1 MKKIGILGGS
11 GFTGGELIRI
21 LLNHPKLKIKFIYS
35 LSQNGKNVHE
45 IHPDLLGKTDII
57 FSDQISTDIDV
68 LFLCLGHGK
77 SRIFLDKY
85 NFKSDTIIID
95 LSSDFRL
102 TNNNKYKSRN
112 FLYSLP
118 EFNREKIKQS
128 KSIANPGCFA
138 TAIQIGLLPL
148 ITNNL
153 IENDIHVN
161 AITGS
166 TGAGRISS
174 DTNNF
179 NWRNNNLSIYK
190 PFNHQHLNEI
200 YQTLNIMGNDSKI
213 YFVPYRGNFTR
224 GIFTSIYMKFDDE
237 IENIKSMYKDFYE
250 SHPFTFL
257 SKNDINLKEVINT
270 NNCHVNIECHES
282 IIHITT
288 VIDNLLKGA
297 SGQAVQNLNIIFG
310 YEESLGLNFKGSI
323 Y

>member
-1 MKKIGILGGS
+1 MKKIGIVGGS

-21 LLNHPKLKIKFIYS
+21 LLNHPKFKIKFIYS
-35 LSQNGKNVHE
+35 ISQNGKNIHE

-57 FSDQISTDIDV
+57 FSDQITTDVDV
-68 LFLCLGHGK
+68 LFMCLGHGK
-77 SRIFLDKY
+77 SRIFLDNY

-102 TNNNKYKSRN
+102 INNNKYKSRN

-148 ITNNL
+148 MVNKL
-153 IENDIHVN
+153 IKNDIHVN

-166 TGAGRISS
+166 TGAGKMSS

-200 YQTLNIMGNDSKI
+200 YQTLNILGNDSKI

-224 GIFTSIYMKFDDE
+224 GIFTSIYIKLDHE
-237 IENIKSMYKDFYE
+237 IKDIEIIYKDFYKN
-250 SHPFTFL
+250 HPFTFL

-270 NNCHVNIECHES
+270 NNCHVKIQFHES
-282 IIHITT
+282 LIHITT
-288 VIDNLLKGA
+288 VLDNLLKGA
-297 SGQAVQNLNIIFG
+297 SGQAVQNLNIIYG

>member
-1 MKKIGILGGS
+1 MKKIGIIGGS

-148 ITNNL
+148 MANNL
-153 IENDIHVN
+153 IKNDIHVN

-200 YQTLNIMGNDSKI
+200 YQTLNIMGNNSKI

-237 IENIKSMYKDFYE
+237 IENIKSIYKDFYE

>member
-1 MKKIGILGGS
+1 MKKIGIVGGS

-21 LLNHPKLKIKFIYS
+21 LLNHPKFKIKFIYS
-35 LSQNGKNVHE
+35 LSQNGKNIHE

-57 FSDQISTDIDV
+57 FSDQITTDVDV

-102 TNNNKYKSRN
+102 INNNKYKSRN

-148 ITNNL
+148 LVNNL
-153 IENDIHVN
+153 IKNDIHVN

-166 TGAGRISS
+166 TGAGKISS

-190 PFNHQHLNEI
+190 PFHHQHLNEI
-200 YQTLNIMGNDSKI
+200 YQTLNILGNDSKI

-224 GIFTSIYMKFDDE
+224 GIFTSIYMKFDHE
-237 IENIKSMYKDFYE
+237 IEDIKIIYEDFYKN
-250 SHPFTFL
+250 HPFTFL

-270 NNCHVNIECHES
+270 NNCHVKIQFHES

-288 VIDNLLKGA
+288 VLDNLLKGA
-297 SGQAVQNLNIIFG
+297 SGQAVQNLNIIYG

>member
-1 MKKIGILGGS
+1 MKKIGIVGGS

-21 LLNHPKLKIKFIYS
+21 LLNHPKFKIKFIYS
-35 LSQNGKNVHE
+35 LSQNGKNIHE

-57 FSDQISTDIDV
+57 FSDQITTDVDV

-77 SRIFLDKY
+77 SRIFLDNY

-102 TNNNKYKSRN
+102 INNNKYKSRN

-148 ITNNL
+148 LANNL
-153 IENDIHVN
+153 IKNDIHIN

-166 TGAGRISS
+166 TGAGMISS

-190 PFNHQHLNEI
+190 PFHHQHLDEI
-200 YQTLNIMGNDSKI
+200 YQTLNILGNDSKI

-224 GIFTSIYMKFDDE
+224 GIFTSIYMKFDHE
-237 IENIKSMYKDFYE
+237 IEDIKIIYDDFYKN
-250 SHPFTFL
+250 HPFTFL

-270 NNCHVNIECHES
+270 NNCHLKIEFHEN

-288 VIDNLLKGA
+288 VLDNLLKGA
-297 SGQAVQNLNIIFG
+297 SGQAVQNLNIIYG

>member
-1 MKKIGILGGS
+1 MKKIGIVGGS

-21 LLNHPKLKIKFIYS
+21 LLNHPKFKIKFIYS
-35 LSQNGKNVHE
+35 LSQNGKNIHE

-57 FSDQISTDIDV
+57 FSDQITTDVDV

-85 NFKSDTIIID
+85 NFKSDTILID

-102 TNNNKYKSRN
+102 INNNKYKSRN

-148 ITNNL
+148 LVNNL
-153 IENDIHVN
+153 IKNDIHVN

-166 TGAGRISS
+166 TGAGKISS

-179 NWRNNNLSIYK
+179 NWRNNNVSIYK

-200 YQTLNIMGNDSKI
+200 YQTLNILGNDSKI

-224 GIFTSIYMKFDDE
+224 GIFTSIYMKLDHKIKDIE
-237 IENIKSMYKDFYE
+237 IIYKDFYKN
-250 SHPFTFL
+250 HPFTFL

-270 NNCHVNIECHES
+270 NNCHVKIQFHES

-288 VIDNLLKGA
+288 VLDNLLKGA
-297 SGQAVQNLNIIFG
+297 SGQAVQNLNIIYG

>member
-1 MKKIGILGGS
+1 MKKIGVVGGS

-21 LLNHPKLKIKFIYS
+21 LLNHPKFKIKFIYS
-35 LSQNGKNVHE
+35 LSQNGKNIHE
-45 IHPDLLGKTDII
+45 IHPDLLGKTDVI
-57 FSDQISTDIDV
+57 FSDQITTDIDV

-77 SRIFLDKY
+77 SRFFLDKH

-102 TNNNKYKSRN
+102 INNNKYKSRN

-148 ITNNL
+148 LVNNL
-153 IENDIHVN
+153 IKNDIHIN

-166 TGAGRISS
+166 TGAGKISS

-179 NWRNNNLSIYK
+179 NWRNNNVSIYK

-200 YQTLNIMGNDSKI
+200 YQTLNILGNDSKI

-224 GIFTSIYMKFDDE
+224 GIFTSIYIKLDHE
-237 IENIKSMYKDFYE
+237 IKDIEIIYKDFYKN
-250 SHPFTFL
+250 HPFTFL

-270 NNCHVNIECHES
+270 NNCHVKIQLHES

-288 VIDNLLKGA
+288 VLDNLLKGA
-297 SGQAVQNLNIIFG
+297 SGQAVQNLNIIYG

>member
-148 ITNNL
+148 MANNL
-153 IENDIHVN
+153 IKNDIHVN

-200 YQTLNIMGNDSKI
+200 YQTLNIMGNNSKI

-237 IENIKSMYKDFYE
+237 IENIKSIYKDFYE

>member
-11 GFTGGELIRI
+11 GFTGGELIRV
-21 LLNHPKLKIKFIYS
+21 LLNHPNLKIKFIYS

-153 IENDIHVN
+153 IKNDIHVN

-237 IENIKSMYKDFYE
+237 IENIKSIYKDFYE

>member
-1 MKKIGILGGS
+1 MKKIGIVGGS

-21 LLNHPKLKIKFIYS
+21 LLNHPKFKIKFIYS
-35 LSQNGKNVHE
+35 LSQNGKNIHE

-57 FSDQISTDIDV
+57 FSDQITTDVDV

-77 SRIFLDKY
+77 SKFFLDNY

-102 TNNNKYKSRN
+102 INNNKYKSRN

-148 ITNNL
+148 LVNNL
-153 IENDIHVN
+153 IKNDIHVN

-166 TGAGRISS
+166 TGAGKISS

-190 PFNHQHLNEI
+190 PFHHQHLNEI
-200 YQTLNIMGNDSKI
+200 YQTLNILGNDSKI

-224 GIFTSIYMKFDDE
+224 GIFTSIYMKFDHE
-237 IENIKSMYKDFYE
+237 IEDIKIIYEDFYRN
-250 SHPFTFL
+250 HPFTFL

-270 NNCHVNIECHES
+270 NNCHLKIEFHEN

-288 VIDNLLKGA
+288 VLDNLLKGA
-297 SGQAVQNLNIIFG
+297 SGQAVQNLNIIYG

>member
-1 MKKIGILGGS
+1 MKKIGIVGGS

-21 LLNHPKLKIKFIYS
+21 LLNHPKFKIKFIYS
-35 LSQNGKNVHE
+35 LSQNGKNIHE

-57 FSDQISTDIDV
+57 FSDQITTDVDV

-85 NFKSDTIIID
+85 NFKSDTILID

-102 TNNNKYKSRN
+102 INNNKYKSRN

-148 ITNNL
+148 LVNNL
-153 IENDIHVN
+153 IKNDIHVN

-166 TGAGRISS
+166 TGAGKISS

-179 NWRNNNLSIYK
+179 NWRNNNVSIYK

-200 YQTLNIMGNDSKI
+200 YQTLNILGNDSKI

-224 GIFTSIYMKFDDE
+224 GIFTSIYMKLDHKIKDIE
-237 IENIKSMYKDFYE
+237 IIYKDFYKN
-250 SHPFTFL
+250 HPFTFL

-270 NNCHVNIECHES
+270 NNCHLKIEFHEN

-288 VIDNLLKGA
+288 VLDNLLKGA
-297 SGQAVQNLNIIFG
+297 SGQAVQNLNIIYG

>member
-11 GFTGGELIRI
+11 GFTGGELIRV

-148 ITNNL
+148 MANNL
-153 IENDIHVN
+153 IKNDIHVN

-166 TGAGRISS
+166 TGAGSISS

-224 GIFTSIYMKFDDE
+224 GIFTSIYIKFDDE
-237 IENIKSMYKDFYE
+237 IENIKSIYKDFYE

>member
-1 MKKIGILGGS
+1 MKKIGVVGGS

-21 LLNHPKLKIKFIYS
+21 LLNHPKFKIKFIYS
-35 LSQNGKNVHE
+35 LSQNGKNIHE

-57 FSDQISTDIDV
+57 FSDQITTDVDV

-85 NFKSDTIIID
+85 NFKSDTILID

-102 TNNNKYKSRN
+102 INNNKYKSRN

-148 ITNNL
+148 LVNNL
-153 IENDIHVN
+153 IKNDIHVN

-166 TGAGRISS
+166 TGAGKISS

-190 PFNHQHLNEI
+190 PFHHQHLNEI
-200 YQTLNIMGNDSKI
+200 YQTLNILGNDSKI

-224 GIFTSIYMKFDDE
+224 GIFTSIYMKFDHE
-237 IENIKSMYKDFYE
+237 IEDIKIIYEDFYRN
-250 SHPFTFL
+250 HPFTFL

-270 NNCHVNIECHES
+270 NNCHLKIEFHEK

-288 VIDNLLKGA
+288 VLDNLLKGA
-297 SGQAVQNLNIIFG
+297 SGQAVQNLNIIYG

>member
-1 MKKIGILGGS
+1 MKKIGIVGGA

-21 LLNHPKLKIKFIYS
+21 LLNHPKFKIKFIYS
-35 LSQNGKNVHE
+35 ISQNGKNIHE

-57 FSDQISTDIDV
+57 FSDQITTDVDV

-85 NFKSDTIIID
+85 NFKSDTILID

-102 TNNNKYKSRN
+102 INNNKYKSRN

-148 ITNNL
+148 LVNNL
-153 IENDIHVN
+153 IKNDIHVN

-166 TGAGRISS
+166 TGAGKISS

-179 NWRNNNLSIYK
+179 NWRNNNVSIYK

-200 YQTLNIMGNDSKI
+200 YQTLNILGNDSKI

-224 GIFTSIYMKFDDE
+224 GIFTSIYMKLDHKIKDIE
-237 IENIKSMYKDFYE
+237 IIYKDFYKN
-250 SHPFTFL
+250 HPFTFL

-270 NNCHVNIECHES
+270 NNCHLKIEFHEN

-288 VIDNLLKGA
+288 VLDNLLKGA
-297 SGQAVQNLNIIFG
+297 SGQAVQNLNIIYG

>member
-1 MKKIGILGGS
+1 MKKIGIVGGS

-21 LLNHPKLKIKFIYS
+21 LLNHPKFKIKFIYS
-35 LSQNGKNVHE
+35 LSQNGKNIHE

-57 FSDQISTDIDV
+57 FSDQITTDVDV

-85 NFKSDTIIID
+85 NFKSDTILID

-102 TNNNKYKSRN
+102 INNNKYKSRN

-148 ITNNL
+148 LVNNL
-153 IENDIHVN
+153 IKNDIHVN

-166 TGAGRISS
+166 TGAGKISS

-179 NWRNNNLSIYK
+179 NWRNNNVSIYK

-200 YQTLNIMGNDSKI
+200 YQTLNILGNDSKI

-224 GIFTSIYMKFDDE
+224 GIFTSIYMKLDHKIKD
-237 IENIKSMYKDFYE
+237 IENIYKDFYKN
-250 SHPFTFL
+250 HPFTFL

-270 NNCHVNIECHES
+270 NNCHVKIQFHES

-288 VIDNLLKGA
+288 VLDNLLKGA
-297 SGQAVQNLNIIFG
+297 SGQAVQNLNIIYG

>member
-1 MKKIGILGGS
+1 MKKIGIVGGS

-21 LLNHPKLKIKFIYS
+21 LLNHPKFKIKFIYS
-35 LSQNGKNVHE
+35 LSQNGKNIHE
-45 IHPDLLGKTDII
+45 INPDLLGKTDII
-57 FSDQISTDIDV
+57 FSDQITTDVDV

-85 NFKSDTIIID
+85 NFKSDTILID

-102 TNNNKYKSRN
+102 INNNKYKSRN

-148 ITNNL
+148 LVNNL
-153 IENDIHVN
+153 IKNDIHVN

-166 TGAGRISS
+166 TGAGKINS

-200 YQTLNIMGNDSKI
+200 YQTLNILGNDSKI

-224 GIFTSIYMKFDDE
+224 GIFTSIYMKLDHKIKD
-237 IENIKSMYKDFYE
+237 IENIYKDFYKN
-250 SHPFTFL
+250 HPFTFL

-270 NNCHVNIECHES
+270 NNCHVKIQFHES

-288 VIDNLLKGA
+288 VLDNLLKGA
-297 SGQAVQNLNIIFG
+297 SGQAVQNLNIIYG

>member
-11 GFTGGELIRI
+11 GFTGGELIRV

-35 LSQNGKNVHE
+35 LSQNGKNVYE

-153 IENDIHVN
+153 IKNDIHVN

-200 YQTLNIMGNDSKI
+200 YQTLNIMGNNSKI

-237 IENIKSMYKDFYE
+237 IENIKSIYKDFYE

>member
-1 MKKIGILGGS
+1 MKKIGIVGGS

-21 LLNHPKLKIKFIYS
+21 LLNHPKFKIKFIYS
-35 LSQNGKNVHE
+35 ISQNGKNIHE

-57 FSDQISTDIDV
+57 FSDQITTDVDV

-102 TNNNKYKSRN
+102 INNNKYKSRN

-148 ITNNL
+148 MVNKL
-153 IENDIHVN
+153 IKNDIHVN

-166 TGAGRISS
+166 TGAGKMSS

-200 YQTLNIMGNDSKI
+200 YQTLNILGNDSKI

-224 GIFTSIYMKFDDE
+224 GIFTSIYMKFDHE
-237 IENIKSMYKDFYE
+237 IEDIKIIYEDFYE
-250 SHPFTFL
+250 NHPFTFL

-270 NNCHVNIECHES
+270 NNCHLKIEFHEN

-288 VIDNLLKGA
+288 VLDNLLKGA
-297 SGQAVQNLNIIFG
+297 SGQAVQNLNIIYG

>member
-1 MKKIGILGGS
+1 MKKIGIVGGS

-21 LLNHPKLKIKFIYS
+21 LLNHPKFKIKFIYS
-35 LSQNGKNVHE
+35 LSQNGKNIHE

-57 FSDQISTDIDV
+57 FSDQITTDVDV

-85 NFKSDTIIID
+85 NFKSDTILID

-102 TNNNKYKSRN
+102 INNNKYKSRN

-148 ITNNL
+148 LVNNL
-153 IENDIHVN
+153 IKNDIHIN

-166 TGAGRISS
+166 TGAGKISS

-190 PFNHQHLNEI
+190 PFHHQHLDEI
-200 YQTLNIMGNDSKI
+200 YQTLNILGNDSKI

-224 GIFTSIYMKFDDE
+224 GIFTSIYMKFDHE
-237 IENIKSMYKDFYE
+237 IEDIKIIYEDFYKN
-250 SHPFTFL
+250 HPFTFL

-270 NNCHVNIECHES
+270 NNCHLKIEFHEN

-288 VIDNLLKGA
+288 VLDNLLKGA
-297 SGQAVQNLNIIFG
+297 SGQAVQNLNIIYG

>member
-11 GFTGGELIRI
+11 GFTGGELIRV

-138 TAIQIGLLPL
+138 TAIQIGLLTL

-153 IENDIHVN
+153 IKNDIHVN

-237 IENIKSMYKDFYE
+237 IENTKRIYKD
-250 SHPFTFL
+250 
-257 SKNDINLKEVINT
+257 
-270 NNCHVNIECHES
+270 
-282 IIHITT
+282 
-288 VIDNLLKGA
+288 
-297 SGQAVQNLNIIFG
+297 
-310 YEESLGLNFKGSI
+310 I

>member
-1 MKKIGILGGS
+1 MKKIGIVGGS

-21 LLNHPKLKIKFIYS
+21 LLNHPKFKIKFIYS
-35 LSQNGKNVHE
+35 ISQNGKNIHE

-57 FSDQISTDIDV
+57 FSDQITTDVDV
-68 LFLCLGHGK
+68 LFMCLGHGK
-77 SRIFLDKY
+77 SRIFLDNY

-102 TNNNKYKSRN
+102 INNNKYKSRN

-148 ITNNL
+148 LVNNL
-153 IENDIHVN
+153 IKNDIHIN

-166 TGAGRISS
+166 TGAGKISS

-190 PFNHQHLNEI
+190 PFHHQHLNEI
-200 YQTLNIMGNDSKI
+200 YQTLNILGNDSKI

-224 GIFTSIYMKFDDE
+224 GIFTSIYMKFDHE
-237 IENIKSMYKDFYE
+237 IEDIKIIYEDFYKN
-250 SHPFTFL
+250 HPFTFL

-270 NNCHVNIECHES
+270 NNCHLKIEFHEN

-288 VIDNLLKGA
+288 VLDNLLKGA
-297 SGQAVQNLNIIFG
+297 SGQAVQNLNIIYG

>member
-1 MKKIGILGGS
+1 MKKIGIVGGS

-21 LLNHPKLKIKFIYS
+21 LLNHPKFKIKFIYS
-35 LSQNGKNVHE
+35 SSQNAKNIHE

-57 FSDQISTDIDV
+57 FSDQITTDIDV

-77 SRIFLDKY
+77 SKFFLDNY

-102 TNNNKYKSRN
+102 INNNKYKSRN

-148 ITNNL
+148 MVNKL
-153 IENDIHVN
+153 IKNDIHVN

-166 TGAGRISS
+166 TGAGKMSS

-200 YQTLNIMGNDSKI
+200 YQTLNILGNDSKI

-224 GIFTSIYMKFDDE
+224 GIFTSIYMKFDHE
-237 IENIKSMYKDFYE
+237 IEDTKSIYKDFYE
-250 SHPFTFL
+250 NHPFTFL

-270 NNCHVNIECHES
+270 NKCHVKIEFHES

-288 VIDNLLKGA
+288 VLDNLLKGA
-297 SGQAVQNLNIIFG
+297 SGQAVQNLNIIYG

>member
-1 MKKIGILGGS
+1 MKKIGIIGGS

-148 ITNNL
+148 MANNL
-153 IENDIHVN
+153 IKNDIHVN

-200 YQTLNIMGNDSKI
+200 YQTLNIMGNNSKI

-224 GIFTSIYMKFDDE
+224 GIFTSIYIKFDDE
-237 IENIKSMYKDFYE
+237 IENIKSIYKDFYE

>member
-1 MKKIGILGGS
+1 MKKIGIVGGS

-21 LLNHPKLKIKFIYS
+21 LLNHPKFKIKFIYS
-35 LSQNGKNVHE
+35 LSQNGKNIHE

-57 FSDQISTDIDV
+57 FSDQITTDIDV

-77 SRIFLDKY
+77 SKFFLDNY
-85 NFKSDTIIID
+85 NFKSDMIIID

-102 TNNNKYKSRN
+102 INNNKYKSRN

-148 ITNNL
+148 MVNKL
-153 IENDIHVN
+153 IKNDIHVN

-166 TGAGRISS
+166 TGAGKMSS

-200 YQTLNIMGNDSKI
+200 YQTLNILGNDSKI

-224 GIFTSIYMKFDDE
+224 GIFTSIYMKFDHE
-237 IENIKSMYKDFYE
+237 IEDIKIIYEDFYE
-250 SHPFTFL
+250 NHPFTFL

-270 NNCHVNIECHES
+270 NNCHLKIEFHEN

-288 VIDNLLKGA
+288 VLDNLLKGA
-297 SGQAVQNLNIIFG
+297 SGQAVQNLNIIYG

>member
-1 MKKIGILGGS
+1 MKKIGIVGGS

-21 LLNHPKLKIKFIYS
+21 LLNHPKFKIKFIYS
-35 LSQNGKNVHE
+35 LSQNGKNIHE

-57 FSDQISTDIDV
+57 FSDRITTDIDV

-77 SRIFLDKY
+77 SKFFLDNY

-102 TNNNKYKSRN
+102 INNNKYKSRN

-148 ITNNL
+148 MVNKL
-153 IENDIHVN
+153 IKNDIHVN

-166 TGAGRISS
+166 TGAGKMSS

-200 YQTLNIMGNDSKI
+200 YQTLNILGNDSKI

-224 GIFTSIYMKFDDE
+224 GIFTSIYMKFDHE
-237 IENIKSMYKDFYE
+237 IEDIKIIYEDFYE
-250 SHPFTFL
+250 NHPFTFL

-270 NNCHVNIECHES
+270 NNCHLKIEFHEN

-288 VIDNLLKGA
+288 VLDNLLKGA
-297 SGQAVQNLNIIFG
+297 SGQAVQNLNIIYG

>member
-1 MKKIGILGGS
+1 MKKIGVVGGS

-21 LLNHPKLKIKFIYS
+21 LLNHPKFKIKFIYS
-35 LSQNGKNVHE
+35 LSQNGKNIHE

-57 FSDQISTDIDV
+57 FSDQINTDVDV

-102 TNNNKYKSRN
+102 INNNKYKSRN

-148 ITNNL
+148 LVNNL
-153 IENDIHVN
+153 IKNDIHVN

-166 TGAGRISS
+166 TGAGKISS

-179 NWRNNNLSIYK
+179 NWRNNNVSIYK

-200 YQTLNIMGNDSKI
+200 YQTLNILGNNSKI

-224 GIFTSIYMKFDDE
+224 GIFTSIYMKLDHDIKDIE
-237 IENIKSMYKDFYE
+237 IIYKDFYKN
-250 SHPFTFL
+250 HPFTFL

-270 NNCHVNIECHES
+270 NNCHVKIQFHES
-282 IIHITT
+282 IIHVTT
-288 VIDNLLKGA
+288 VLDNILKGA
-297 SGQAVQNLNIIFG
+297 SGQAVQNLNIIYG

>member
-1 MKKIGILGGS
+1 MKKIGIVGGS

-148 ITNNL
+148 MANNL
-153 IENDIHVN
+153 IKNDIHVN

-166 TGAGRISS
+166 TGAGRVSS

-237 IENIKSMYKDFYE
+237 IENIKSIYKDFYE

>member
-1 MKKIGILGGS
+1 MKKIGIVGGS

-21 LLNHPKLKIKFIYS
+21 LLNHPKFKIKFIYS
-35 LSQNGKNVHE
+35 LSQNGKNIHE

-57 FSDQISTDIDV
+57 FSDQITTDIDV

-77 SRIFLDKY
+77 SRIFLDNY

-102 TNNNKYKSRN
+102 INNNKYKSRN

-148 ITNNL
+148 LVNNL
-153 IENDIHVN
+153 IKNDIHVN

-166 TGAGRISS
+166 TGAGKISS

-179 NWRNNNLSIYK
+179 NWRNNNVSIYK

-200 YQTLNIMGNDSKI
+200 YQTLNILGNDSKI

-224 GIFTSIYMKFDDE
+224 GIFTSIYMKLDHKIKDIE
-237 IENIKSMYKDFYE
+237 IIYKDFYKN
-250 SHPFTFL
+250 HPFTFL

-270 NNCHVNIECHES
+270 NNCHVKIQFHES

-288 VIDNLLKGA
+288 VLDNLLKGA
-297 SGQAVQNLNIIFG
+297 SGQAVQNLNIIYG

>member
-1 MKKIGILGGS
+1 MKKIGIVGGS

-148 ITNNL
+148 MANNL
-153 IENDIHVN
+153 IKNDIHVN

-200 YQTLNIMGNDSKI
+200 YQTLNIMGNNSKI

-237 IENIKSMYKDFYE
+237 IENIKSIYKDFYE

>member
-1 MKKIGILGGS
+1 MKKIGIVGGS

-21 LLNHPKLKIKFIYS
+21 LVNHPKLKIKFIYS

-148 ITNNL
+148 MANNL
-153 IENDIHVN
+153 IKNDIHVN

-237 IENIKSMYKDFYE
+237 IENIKSIYKDFYE

>member
-1 MKKIGILGGS
+1 MKKIGIVGGS
-11 GFTGGELIRI
+11 GFTGGELIRV

-102 TNNNKYKSRN
+102 TNKNKYKSRN

-148 ITNNL
+148 MANNL
-153 IENDIHVN
+153 IKNDIHVN

-200 YQTLNIMGNDSKI
+200 YQTLNIMGNNSKI

-237 IENIKSMYKDFYE
+237 IENIKSIYKDFYE

-270 NNCHVNIECHES
+270 NNCHVSIECHES

>member
-11 GFTGGELIRI
+11 GFTGGELIRV

-153 IENDIHVN
+153 IKNDIHVN

-237 IENIKSMYKDFYE
+237 IENIKSIYKDFYE

>member
-1 MKKIGILGGS
+1 MKKIGVVGGS

-21 LLNHPKLKIKFIYS
+21 LLNHPKFKIKFIYS
-35 LSQNGKNVHE
+35 LSQNGKNIHE

-57 FSDQISTDIDV
+57 FSDQITTDVDV

-102 TNNNKYKSRN
+102 INNNKYKSRN

-148 ITNNL
+148 LVNNL
-153 IENDIHVN
+153 IKNDIHIN

-166 TGAGRISS
+166 TGAGKISS

-190 PFNHQHLNEI
+190 PFHHQHLNEI
-200 YQTLNIMGNDSKI
+200 YQTLNILGNDSKI

-224 GIFTSIYMKFDDE
+224 GIFTSIYMKFDHE
-237 IENIKSMYKDFYE
+237 IEDIKIIYEDFYKN
-250 SHPFTFL
+250 HPFTFL

-270 NNCHVNIECHES
+270 NNCHLKIEFHEN

-288 VIDNLLKGA
+288 VLDNLLKGA
-297 SGQAVQNLNIIFG
+297 SGQAVQNLNIIYG

>member
-1 MKKIGILGGS
+1 MKKIGIVGGS

-57 FSDQISTDIDV
+57 FSDQVSTDIDV

-148 ITNNL
+148 MANNL
-153 IENDIHVN
+153 IKNDIHVN

-200 YQTLNIMGNDSKI
+200 YQTLNIMGNNSKI

-237 IENIKSMYKDFYE
+237 IENIKSIYKDFYE

-270 NNCHVNIECHES
+270 NNCHVNIESHES

>member
-1 MKKIGILGGS
+1 MKKIGIVGGS

-148 ITNNL
+148 MANNL
-153 IENDIHVN
+153 IKNDIHVN

-237 IENIKSMYKDFYE
+237 IENIKSIYKDFYE

>member
-1 MKKIGILGGS
+1 MKKIGIVGGS

-21 LLNHPKLKIKFIYS
+21 LLNHPKFKIKFIYS
-35 LSQNGKNVHE
+35 ISQNGKNIHE

-57 FSDQISTDIDV
+57 FSDQITTDVDV
-68 LFLCLGHGK
+68 LFMCLGHGK
-77 SRIFLDKY
+77 SRIFLDNY

-102 TNNNKYKSRN
+102 INNNKYKSRN

-148 ITNNL
+148 LVNNL
-153 IENDIHVN
+153 IKNDIHVN
-161 AITGS
+161 TITGS
-166 TGAGRISS
+166 TGAGKISS

-179 NWRNNNLSIYK
+179 NWRNNNVSIYK
-190 PFNHQHLNEI
+190 LFNHQHLNEI
-200 YQTLNIMGNDSKI
+200 YQTLNILGNDSKI

-224 GIFTSIYMKFDDE
+224 GIFTSIYMKLDHKIKDIE
-237 IENIKSMYKDFYE
+237 IIYKDFYKN
-250 SHPFTFL
+250 HPFTFL

-270 NNCHVNIECHES
+270 NNCHVKIQFHES

-288 VIDNLLKGA
+288 VLDNLLKGA
-297 SGQAVQNLNIIFG
+297 SGQAVQNLNIIYG